1 MKKILNFFL
10 ILLFLNICNNAWTSI
25 SNKIVVKVEN
35 EIITN
40 YDIKNKILSSLILAG
55 DEINQEN
62 IDNLK
67 RQALDSLIQLKLKKI
82 ELKKTTIQKDNK
94 QINSY
99 LNSISSN
106 DIVGLRKKFENNGLD
121 YELFVKEI
129 EIQFKWQELIYKLYS
144 KKIQFDEGIINKD
157 LEKLIKN
164 QSNIVEF
171 NLSEIELA
179 TNDKET
185 DKEVISNLLSR
196 IDKEGFEAIAIK
208 YSISSNAKNKGNLG
222 WINSNALSQQIL
234 DIVSKMR
241 IGEVS
246 SVIKRQGS
254 LLILKLND
262 KRISKTNDINVAALK
277 EDLIVQKRNELFNLH
292 SRSHLSKLR
301 NTILIQY
308 NEK

>member
-1 MKKILNFFL
+1 MKKILNYFL
-10 ILLFLNICNNAWTSI
+10 ILLFLNIYNNSWTSI

-277 EDLIVQKRNELFNLH
+277 ENLIVQKRNELFNLH

>member
-10 ILLFLNICNNAWTSI
+10 ILLFLNIYNNAWTSI

-185 DKEVISNLLSR
+185 DKEVISNLISR

-277 EDLIVQKRNELFNLH
+277 ENLIVQKRNELFNLH

>member
-277 EDLIVQKRNELFNLH
+277 ENLIVQKRNELFNLH

>member
-10 ILLFLNICNNAWTSI
+10 ILLFLNIYNNAWTSI

-67 RQALDSLIQLKLKKI
+67 KQALDSLIQLKLKKI

-277 EDLIVQKRNELFNLH
+277 ENLIVQKRNELFNLH

>member
-10 ILLFLNICNNAWTSI
+10 ILLFLNIYNNAWTSI

-67 RQALDSLIQLKLKKI
+67 KQALDSLIQLKLKKI

-144 KKIQFDEGIINKD
+144 KKIQFDESIINKD

-277 EDLIVQKRNELFNLH
+277 ENLIVQKRNELFNLH

>member
-1 MKKILNFFL
+1 MKKILIFFL
-10 ILLFLNICNNAWTSI
+10 VLFFLNIYNNAWTSI
-25 SNKIVVKVEN
+25 SNKIIVKVEN

-82 ELKKTTIQKDNK
+82 ELKKTTIQKDNE

-106 DIVGLRKKFENNGLD
+106 DIDGLRKSFKNNGLD

-144 KKIQFDEGIINKD
+144 KKIQFDESIINKE
-157 LEKLIKN
+157 LEKLINN

-179 TNDKET
+179 TSNKET
-185 DKEVISNLLSR
+185 EKEIISNLLSR

-234 DIVSKMR
+234 DVVSKMR

-246 SVIKRQGS
+246 SVIKRQDS

-262 KRISKTNDINVAALK
+262 KRTSKTNDINVAVLK
-277 EDLIVQKRNELFNLH
+277 ENLISQKRNELFNLH

>member
-1 MKKILNFFL
+1 MKKILIFFL
-10 ILLFLNICNNAWTSI
+10 VLFFLNIYNNAWTSI
-25 SNKIVVKVEN
+25 SNKIIVKVEN

-82 ELKKTTIQKDNK
+82 ELKKTTIQKDNE

-106 DIVGLRKKFENNGLD
+106 DIDGLKKSFKNNGLD

-144 KKIQFDEGIINKD
+144 KKIQFDESIINKE
-157 LEKLIKN
+157 LEKLKNN

-179 TNDKET
+179 TSNKET
-185 DKEVISNLLSR
+185 EKEIISNLLSR

-234 DIVSKMR
+234 DVVSKMR

-246 SVIKRQGS
+246 SVIKRQDS

-262 KRISKTNDINVAALK
+262 KRTSKTNDVNVEVLK
-277 EDLIVQKRNELFNLH
+277 ENLISQKRNELFNLH

>member
-1 MKKILNFFL
+1 MKKILIFFL
-10 ILLFLNICNNAWTSI
+10 VLFFLNIYNNAWTSI
-25 SNKIVVKVEN
+25 SNKIIVKVEN

-82 ELKKTTIQKDNK
+82 ELKKTTIQKDNE

-106 DIVGLRKKFENNGLD
+106 DIDGLKKSFKNNGLD

-144 KKIQFDEGIINKD
+144 KKIQFDESIINKE
-157 LEKLIKN
+157 LEKLINN

-179 TNDKET
+179 TSNKET
-185 DKEVISNLLSR
+185 EKEIISNLLSR

-234 DIVSKMR
+234 DVVSKMR

-246 SVIKRQGS
+246 SVIKRQDS

-262 KRISKTNDINVAALK
+262 KRTSKTNDINVAVLK
-277 EDLIVQKRNELFNLH
+277 ENLISQKRNELFNLH

>member
-10 ILLFLNICNNAWTSI
+10 ILLFLNLYNNAWTSI

-277 EDLIVQKRNELFNLH
+277 ENLIVQKRNELFNLH

>member
-10 ILLFLNICNNAWTSI
+10 ILLFLNIYNNAWTSI

-277 EDLIVQKRNELFNLH
+277 ENLIVQKRNELFNLH

>member
-10 ILLFLNICNNAWTSI
+10 ILLFLNIYNNAWTSI

-144 KKIQFDEGIINKD
+144 KKIQFDESIINKD

-277 EDLIVQKRNELFNLH
+277 ENLIVQKRNELFNLH

>member
-1 MKKILNFFL
+1 MRKILIFFL
-10 ILLFLNICNNAWTSI
+10 VLFFLNIYNNAWTSI
-25 SNKIVVKVEN
+25 SNKIIVKVEN

-82 ELKKTTIQKDNK
+82 ELKKTTIQKDNE

-106 DIVGLRKKFENNGLD
+106 DIDGLKKSFKNNGLD

-144 KKIQFDEGIINKD
+144 KKIQFDESIINKE
-157 LEKLIKN
+157 LEKLINN

-179 TNDKET
+179 TSNKET
-185 DKEVISNLLSR
+185 EKEIISNLLSR

-234 DIVSKMR
+234 DVVSKMR

-246 SVIKRQGS
+246 SVIKRQDS

-262 KRISKTNDINVAALK
+262 KRTSKTNDVNVEVLK
-277 EDLIVQKRNELFNLH
+277 ENLISQKRNELFNLH

>member
-10 ILLFLNICNNAWTSI
+10 ILLFLNIYNNAWTSI

-67 RQALDSLIQLKLKKI
+67 RQSLDSLIQLKLKKI

-185 DKEVISNLLSR
+185 DKEVISNLISR

-277 EDLIVQKRNELFNLH
+277 ENLIVQKRNELFNLH

>member
-1 MKKILNFFL
+1 MKFL
-10 ILLFLNICNNAWTSI
+10 SFA
-25 SNKIVVKVEN
+25 
-35 EIITN
+35 
-40 YDIKNKILSSLILAG
+40 
-55 DEINQEN
+55 
-62 IDNLK
+62 
-67 RQALDSLIQLKLKKI
+67 KLKKYGTEI
-82 ELKKTTIQKDNK
+82 PVPKFLELEKE
-94 QINSY
+94 
-99 LNSISSN
+99 
-106 DIVGLRKKFENNGLD
+106 GGLD

-144 KKIQFDEGIINKD
+144 KKIQFDESIINKE
-157 LEKLIKN
+157 LEKLINN

-179 TNDKET
+179 TSNKET
-185 DKEVISNLLSR
+185 EKEIISNLLSR

-234 DIVSKMR
+234 DVVSKMR

-246 SVIKRQGS
+246 SVIKRQDS

-262 KRISKTNDINVAALK
+262 KRTSKTNDINVAVLK
-277 EDLIVQKRNELFNLH
+277 ENLISQKRNELFNLH

>member
-1 MKKILNFFL
+1 MRKILIFFL
-10 ILLFLNICNNAWTSI
+10 VLFFLNIYNNAWTSI
-25 SNKIVVKVEN
+25 SNKIIVKVEN

-40 YDIKNKILSSLILAG
+40 YDIKNKILGSLILAG

-67 RQALDSLIQLKLKKI
+67 KQALDSLIQLKLKKI
-82 ELKKTTIQKDNK
+82 ELKKTTIQKDNE

-106 DIVGLRKKFENNGLD
+106 DIDGLKKSFKNNGLD

-144 KKIQFDEGIINKD
+144 KKIQFDESIINKE
-157 LEKLIKN
+157 LEKLKNN

-179 TNDKET
+179 TSNKET
-185 DKEVISNLLSR
+185 EKEIISNLLSR

-234 DIVSKMR
+234 DVVSKMR

-246 SVIKRQGS
+246 SVIKRQDS

-262 KRISKTNDINVAALK
+262 KRTSKTNDVNVEVLK
-277 EDLIVQKRNELFNLH
+277 ENLISQKRNELFNLH

>member
-1 MKKILNFFL
+1 MRFFFKILTLFL
-10 ILLFLNICNNAWTSI
+10 IIFFSNNLFAKDKVNI
-25 SNKIVVKVEN
+25 VLKVN
-35 EIITN
+35 GKIITN

-82 ELKKTTIQKDNK
+82 ELKKTTIQKDNE

-106 DIVGLRKKFENNGLD
+106 DIDGLRKSFKNNGLD

-144 KKIQFDEGIINKD
+144 KKIQFDESIINKE
-157 LEKLIKN
+157 LEKLINN

-179 TNDKET
+179 TSNKET
-185 DKEVISNLLSR
+185 EKEIISNLLSR

-234 DIVSKMR
+234 DVVSKMR

-246 SVIKRQGS
+246 SVIKRQDS

-262 KRISKTNDINVAALK
+262 KRTSKTNDINVAVLK
-277 EDLIVQKRNELFNLH
+277 ENLISQKRNELFNLH

>member
-1 MKKILNFFL
+1 MSYLLKKLKFNL
-10 ILLFLNICNNAWTSI
+10 SGKNLF
-25 SNKIVVKVEN
+25 
-35 EIITN
+35 TN
-40 YDIKNKILSSLILAG
+40 Y
-55 DEINQEN
+55 
-62 IDNLK
+62 
-67 RQALDSLIQLKLKKI
+67 IQ
-82 ELKKTTIQKDNK
+82 
-94 QINSY
+94 
-99 LNSISSN
+99 
-106 DIVGLRKKFENNGLD
+106 
-121 YELFVKEI
+121 
-129 EIQFKWQELIYKLYS
+129 
-144 KKIQFDEGIINKD
+144 KIQFDEGIINKD

-277 EDLIVQKRNELFNLH
+277 ENLIVQKETNYLIYIQEVIYQNLE
-292 SRSHLSKLR
+292 
-301 NTILIQY
+301 IQY
-308 NEK
+308 

>member
-10 ILLFLNICNNAWTSI
+10 ILLFLNIYNNAWTSI

-67 RQALDSLIQLKLKKI
+67 RQSLDSLIQLKLKKI

-144 KKIQFDEGIINKD
+144 KKIQFDESIINKD

-277 EDLIVQKRNELFNLH
+277 ENLIVQKRNELFNLH